1 MTALSLSRPRLSF
14 WKCAFLA
21 IVAVGLVLC
30 YTRFTKGLGSVTN
43 LSDQFPWGLW
53 VGFDL
58 LCGVGLAAGGFVITA
73 TVYIFHIERL
83 RPVVRA
89 TILTAFL
96 GYILVVSALMFDIGR
111 PWAMWHPL
119 VMWNPHSVMFE
130 VSWCVTL
137 YTTVLFLEFSGM
149 VFEKLK
155 WQRAVKVQH
164 AITVP
169 CVVAGVLLSTL
180 HQSSLGTVYLIVPGK
195 LHALW
200 YTQALPLLF
209 WISSISAGL
218 AMLIFESRLSSKA
231 FGRQLEMPILSEAG
245 RVLAAVLGVYG
256 ALRVYDLAVRGM
268 IGQAL
273 DFSYE
278 SRMFLLEFVAGLIV
292 PFVLLLLPKV
302 RSNPKW
308 LYTAAVF
315 TIGGFVT
322 NRLNVSITGFEGAQG
337 GHYLPSV
344 GETLITVFFVAL
356 GFGAFALAVRHL
368 DIYPETEEKH
378 GAGAGSER
386 PVAKAPAEREQVP
399 VAAAVLAAAPA
410 HLT

>member
-1 MTALSLSRPRLSF
+1 
-14 WKCAFLA
+14 
-21 IVAVGLVLC
+21 
-30 YTRFTKGLGSVTN
+30 
-43 LSDQFPWGLW
+43 
-53 VGFDL
+53 
-58 LCGVGLAAGGFVITA
+58 
-73 TVYIFHIERL
+73 
-83 RPVVRA
+83 VRA

-96 GYILVVSALMFDIGR
+96 GYLLVVSALMFDIGR

-209 WISSISAGL
+209 WISSVSAGL

-256 ALRVYDLAVRGM
+256 ALRVYDLGVRGM
-268 IGQAL
+268 FGQAL

-278 SRMFLLEFVAGLIV
+278 SRMFLLEFVVGLVV
-292 PFVLLLLPKV
+292 PFVMLLRAKV
-302 RSNPKW
+302 RSSPKW
-308 LYTAAVF
+308 LYTAAVL
-315 TIGGFVT
+315 TIVGFVT

-344 GETLITVFFVAL
+344 GETLITIFFVAL

-378 GAGAGSER
+378 GARTGSER
-386 PVAKAPAEREQVP
+386 TGANAPAEREKVP
-399 VAAAVLAAAPA
+399 VAAAVLAATPA